1 MSEGGAPL
9 ELDGR
14 VALVTGAGRGIG
26 RATALALARRGAQI
40 AVNDVEASGA
50 EATAVQVSGL
60 KRSALVCRGDVSDP
74 AQVERVVH
82 AAMELT
88 GQIHVLVNNA
98 GIGGRGHTILDLTV
112 EEWDRML
119 DVDLRSVFLCCRAVA
134 PIMVRQGFG
143 KIINIS
149 SIFGLSGAAGSV
161 PYSAAKAGV
170 IGLSKALA
178 REMAPHGINVNAVA
192 PGLIDTEMSRA
203 RGTLDR
209 PNVPWPRMGEPQ
221 DVAELVAFLASP
233 GAQYITGQVISP
245 NGGSHI

>member
-1 MSEGGAPL
+1 MSPGGYAL
-9 ELDGR
+9 ELDGC

-26 RATALALARRGAQI
+26 RSVALALARRGAQI
-40 AVNDVEASGA
+40 AVNDLDGSGA
-50 EATAVQVSGL
+50 EATAAQVSDL
-60 KRSALVCRGDVSDP
+60 KSRALVCQGDVSDP
-74 AQVERVVH
+74 AQVEHMVQ
-82 AAMELT
+82 AAMGLT
-88 GQIHVLVNNA
+88 GQIHILVNNA
-98 GIGGRGHTILDLTV
+98 GIGGRGHTILEVTV

-119 DVDLRSVFLCCRAVA
+119 DVDLKSVFLCCRTVA

-143 KIINIS
+143 KIISVS
-149 SIFGLSGAAGSV
+149 SVFGVSGAAGSV

-178 REMAPHGINVNAVA
+178 REMARYGINVNVVA
-192 PGLIDTEMSRA
+192 PGLIDTDMSRA

-233 GAQYITGQVISP
+233 QAEFITGQVISP